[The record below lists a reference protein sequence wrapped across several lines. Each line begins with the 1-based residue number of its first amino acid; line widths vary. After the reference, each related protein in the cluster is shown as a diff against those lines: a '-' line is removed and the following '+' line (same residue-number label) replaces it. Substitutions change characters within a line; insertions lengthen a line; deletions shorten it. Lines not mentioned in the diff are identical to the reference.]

1 MGPRRSQGD
10 RGKDNRGFTL
20 IELLVAITLLGLILA
35 MIFGG
40 LRFGTR
46 AWERADE
53 SIDAAS
59 EVQAV
64 QSFLRR
70 VLGQA
75 SEVGAADGEDD
86 EGVAFVGERERLA
99 FVTSMPAHLGF
110 AGFYRLT
117 LRLERGPEGASL
129 IAEWRPF
136 ERERSPSQSAAVEE
150 RVLIEGIDDLAFGY
164 FGSPEPERPPDWHE
178 LWLEAPTLPS
188 LVRLELSFAPEDKRS
203 WPELVAALPLANA
216 ATLTPDALSG
226 LEPVR

>member
-1 MGPRRSQGD
+1 MGKRRVLRRDG
-10 RGKDNRGFTL
+10 GFTL

-53 SIDAAS
+53 AIDATS

-75 SEVGAADGEDD
+75 SGVTAANGEDN

-117 LRLERGPEGASL
+117 FRLERKPEGASL
-129 IAEWRPF
+129 IAEWRPY
-136 ERERSPSQSAAVEE
+136 ERETIALSDSAAVEE

-164 FGSPEPERPPDWHE
+164 FGSPEPERPPDWHD
-178 LWLEAPTLPS
+178 LWLEATTLPS
-188 LVRLELSFAPEDKRS
+188 LVRLELSFAQEDKRS
-203 WPELVAALPLANA
+203 WPVLVAVLPLANA
-216 ATLTPDALSG
+216 ATVTPDALSG
-226 LEPVR
+226 IEPVR

>member
-1 MGPRRSQGD
+1 LGKRRGRD
-10 RGKDNRGFTL
+10 DRGFTL

-53 SIDAAS
+53 AIDAAS

-75 SEVGAADGEDD
+75 NGVAAANGEDN
-86 EGVAFVGERERLA
+86 EGIAFEGERERLA

-110 AGFYRLT
+110 VGFYRLT
-117 LRLERGPEGASL
+117 FRLERRPEGASL

-136 ERERSPSQSAAVEE
+136 EHERSLARSAAVEE

-164 FGSPEPERPPDWHE
+164 FGSPESARPPDWHD
-178 LWLEAPTLPS
+178 LWLEATTLPS
-188 LVRLELSFAPEDKRS
+188 LVRLELSFAPEDERS
-203 WPELVAALPLANA
+203 WPELVTVLPLANA
-216 ATLTPDALSG
+216 ALLTPDALLE

>member
-1 MGPRRSQGD
+1 MVPRRVLRRDG
-10 RGKDNRGFTL
+10 GFTL

-53 SIDAAS
+53 AIDATS

-75 SEVGAADGEDD
+75 SGVTAANGEDN

-117 LRLERGPEGASL
+117 FRLERRPEGASL

-136 ERERSPSQSAAVEE
+136 ERETIASSDSAALEE
-150 RVLIEGIDDLAFGY
+150 RVLIEGIDNLAFGY
-164 FGSPEPERPPDWHE
+164 FGSPEPERPPDWHD
-178 LWLEAPTLPS
+178 LWLEATALPS
-188 LVRLELSFAPEDKRS
+188 LVRLELSFAQEDKRS

-216 ATLTPDALSG
+216 AVLTPDALSG